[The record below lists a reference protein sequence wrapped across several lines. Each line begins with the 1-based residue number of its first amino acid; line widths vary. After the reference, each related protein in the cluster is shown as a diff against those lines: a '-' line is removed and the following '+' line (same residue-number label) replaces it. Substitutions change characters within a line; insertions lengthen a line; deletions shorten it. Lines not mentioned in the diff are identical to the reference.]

1 MKKQFSQSECEN
13 IMKKFLEYHDET
25 CISMYQPIKH
35 RHILIVEVLT
45 TGGTE
50 IDKMQQMNLNVSL
63 FAQDYH
69 IQMWLSKH

>member
-1 MKKQFSQSECEN
+1 MKKQFNQSECEN
-13 IMKKFLEYHDET
+13 IMEKFLEYHDAE
-25 CISMYQPIKH
+25 CVSMYQPIKH
-35 RHILIVEVLT
+35 RHILIVEVVT